1 MTAEDKRKELVDEMV
16 KLRHEKGITQK
27 ELEMLSGVKQP
38 IIARMEK
45 GTTTPQLS
53 TVIKL
58 LIPLGKTLAVVPIEE
73 QSD

>member
-1 MTAEDKRKELVDEMV
+1 MTAEDKRKELVDEMI
-16 KLRHEKGITQK
+16 KLRHEKGMTQK

-53 TVIKL
+53 TLIKL
-58 LIPLGKTLAVVPIEE
+58 LIPLGKTLAVVPIDEHAE
-73 QSD
+73 

>member
-1 MTAEDKRKELVDEMV
+1 MTAEDKRKELVDEV
-16 KLRHEKGITQK
+16 IKLRHEKGITQK

-45 GTTTPQLS
+45 GITTPQLS